1 MLKYS
6 IERNLRFRV
15 VRYRQVIFD
24 YSFSFAKRR
33 CIPLLIASPL
43 VIPYF
48 SQYSFSLFSV
58 SASRRMLN
66 LLDLG
71 FSAFGLPAGD
81 IKPLPFL
88 SHLYYIYVTPK
99 SQYLFLKFSKR
110 KSTAFLRCSFSI
122 AFYSFSFLILSL
134 FRNFHVNSFHT
145 RDCYRLPQNTCI
157 FILPC

>member
-15 VRYRQVIFD
+15 VRYRQVIVD

-88 SHLYYIYVTPK
+88 SHLYYIYVTHK
-99 SQYLFLKFSKR
+99 CQYFFDFFVRPFFGRTNFDCDNVCHIIHHPLKFD
-110 KSTAFLRCSFSI
+110 
-122 AFYSFSFLILSL
+122 LSAKE
-134 FRNFHVNSFHT
+134 
-145 RDCYRLPQNTCI
+145 
-157 FILPC
+157 

>member
-1 MLKYS
+1 MIEYF

-33 CIPLLIASPL
+33 CTPLLIASPL

-81 IKPLPFL
+81 IKPPPFL

-99 SQYLFLKFSKR
+99 CQYFFDFLCVRFLDAQISNVTICHIRIFFSQKKIIYLLP
-110 KSTAFLRCSFSI
+110 T
-122 AFYSFSFLILSL
+122 
-134 FRNFHVNSFHT
+134 NFVGYNLLT
-145 RDCYRLPQNTCI
+145 R
-157 FILPC
+157 